1 MISRTLM
8 EENRFLAA
16 HTFVVLGIRHRS
28 GVAFR
33 FTVTASLAMTQKDRT
48 MSTPE
53 EEFLG
58 SRSNHPKYVSRYTSH
73 EDGDQFAEGVAR
85 RKFRAI
91 VDDRDPKVEVDYD
104 RSRHVIKITQE
115 GGETAEFDDRPA
127 RFLLMECDPGTKKV
141 KPVLEW
147 GDPVYYYL
155 AREVEGESPGMESA
169 NTE

>member
-1 MISRTLM
+1 
-8 EENRFLAA
+8 
-16 HTFVVLGIRHRS
+16 
-28 GVAFR
+28 
-33 FTVTASLAMTQKDRT
+33 MTHKDRT

-58 SRSNHPKYVSRYTSH
+58 SRSNHPKYVFRYTCYV
-73 EDGDQFAEGVAR
+73 DGEKFAQGVPR

-91 VDDRDPKVEVDYD
+91 VDDRDPKAEVNYD
-104 RSRHVIKITQE
+104 RSRHIIQIAQE
-115 GGETAEFDDRPA
+115 GGETAEFEDRPA
-127 RFLLMECDPGTKKV
+127 RFLFMDREPETKKV
-141 KPVLEW
+141 KPVMEW